1 MINQDNF
8 SILLIAV
15 SAMAILTALS
25 RLLPFFLPEKSPI
38 MRFFMQENSPIAP
51 LGGAIIAA
59 MTVVLGL
66 PFVEKLSHSHEYAAT
81 VAGVIVTV
89 VATLRGINTGF
100 AVLIGMAGF
109 LVVTLVGAYL
119 F

>member
-1 MINQDNF
+1 MINDSNF
-8 SILLIAV
+8 KLLLIAV
-15 SAMAILTALS
+15 VAMAILTALS
-25 RLLPFFLPEKSPI
+25 RLLPFFLPEKSPL

-51 LGGAIIAA
+51 LGGAIITA

-66 PFVEKLSHSHEYAAT
+66 PFVAQLNHAHEYLSTAVGVVVTVIAT
-81 VAGVIVTV
+81 VRGV
-89 VATLRGINTGF
+89 NTGF

-109 LVVTLVGAYL
+109 LVVTLSNGYL

>member
-1 MINQDNF
+1 MINDNNF
-8 SILLIAV
+8 NLLLIAV
-15 SAMAILTALS
+15 VAMAILTALS
-25 RLLPFFLPEKSPI
+25 RLLPFLPEKSPL

-51 LGGAIIAA
+51 LGGAIITA

-66 PFVEKLSHSHEYAAT
+66 PFVAQLNHAHEYLSTAVGVVVTVIAT
-81 VAGVIVTV
+81 VRGV
-89 VATLRGINTGF
+89 NTGF

-109 LVVTLVGAYL
+109 LAVTLANGYL